1 MCSSDLFSLLGY
13 ENLSVVKR
21 IYDEY
26 CVKKHIGAHNYK
38 IIDEIL
44 EENNS
49 PGIGKSTIKMLVVT
63 TDQQEI
69 NEKLDTINNLRTEI
83 LDNISN

>member
-1 MCSSDLFSLLGY
+1 MYF
-13 ENLSVVKR
+13 K
-21 IYDEY
+21 I
-26 CVKKHIGAHNYK
+26 YK